1 MDFGGQAVI
10 SNHLFHN
17 WNWIYYYY
25 FLGYD
30 QWENHECRKWIWSSS
45 TTGSFI
51 QPKRKKEKRTGSF
64 KLFDNW
70 HSGPRKFKGDF
81 FFFFLQERKPYPFYF
96 YIRVY
101 VQQVFCFLLL
111 FFILFYFM
119 EVGLFVRFTLKCHNN
134 RTRRNFRFTYCLY
147 ATYCRK

>member
-1 MDFGGQAVI
+1 MINEKTMNAGNEFDPHQRQVLSFSQKDKKKKGQVL
-10 SNHLFHN
+10 SS
-17 WNWIYYYY
+17 
-25 FLGYD
+25 FLTID
-30 QWENHECRKWIWSSS
+30 IV
-45 TTGSFI
+45 
-51 QPKRKKEKRTGSF
+51 
-64 KLFDNW
+64 
-70 HSGPRKFKGDF
+70 GPGNLRGI

-147 ATYCRK
+147 AKYCRK

>member
-1 MDFGGQAVI
+1 MINEKTMNAGNEFDPHQRQV
-10 SNHLFHN
+10 L
-17 WNWIYYYY
+17 
-25 FLGYD
+25 
-30 QWENHECRKWIWSSS
+30 
-45 TTGSFI
+45 SFS
-51 QPKRKKEKRTGSF
+51 QKEKKKKGQVLSSF
-64 KLFDNW
+64 LTIDIV
-70 HSGPRKFKGDF
+70 GPGNLRGI

>member
-1 MDFGGQAVI
+1 MKLDLLLLFFG
-10 SNHLFHN
+10 
-17 WNWIYYYY
+17 
-25 FLGYD
+25 
-30 QWENHECRKWIWSSS
+30 IWSMRKPWMQEMNLILINDRFFHSA
-45 TTGSFI
+45 
-51 QPKRKKEKRTGSF
+51 KKKKKEKRTGSF

-147 ATYCRK
+147 AKYCRK

>member
-1 MDFGGQAVI
+1 MINEKTMNAGNEFDPHQRQV
-10 SNHLFHN
+10 L
-17 WNWIYYYY
+17 
-25 FLGYD
+25 
-30 QWENHECRKWIWSSS
+30 
-45 TTGSFI
+45 SFS
-51 QPKRKKEKRTGSF
+51 QKEKKKKGQVLSSF
-64 KLFDNW
+64 LTIDIV
-70 HSGPRKFKGDF
+70 GPGNLRGI

-147 ATYCRK
+147 AKYCRK

>member
-1 MDFGGQAVI
+1 MNAGNEFDPHQRQV
-10 SNHLFHN
+10 L
-17 WNWIYYYY
+17 
-25 FLGYD
+25 
-30 QWENHECRKWIWSSS
+30 
-45 TTGSFI
+45 SFS
-51 QPKRKKEKRTGSF
+51 QKEKKKKGQVLSSF
-64 KLFDNW
+64 LTIDIV
-70 HSGPRKFKGDF
+70 GPGNLRGI

-147 ATYCRK
+147 AKYCRK

>member
-1 MDFGGQAVI
+1 MINQKTMNAGNEFDPHQRQV
-10 SNHLFHN
+10 L
-17 WNWIYYYY
+17 
-25 FLGYD
+25 
-30 QWENHECRKWIWSSS
+30 
-45 TTGSFI
+45 SFS
-51 QPKRKKEKRTGSF
+51 QKEKKKKGQVLSSF
-64 KLFDNW
+64 LTIDIV
-70 HSGPRKFKGDF
+70 GPGNLRGIF